1 MSASQ
6 AGRRGFDSHRPL
18 HFLNPPPDIKPIFLL
33 QWGFLYVRNFVKIIV
48 YVSDEWA
55 DAHFFFPKRLA
66 KKGCTIVAG
75 SGLGIRAVMPGESG
89 AMHPYI
95 DVL

>member
-1 MSASQ
+1 M
-6 AGRRGFDSHRPL
+6 
-18 HFLNPPPDIKPIFLL
+18 
-33 QWGFLYVRNFVKIIV
+33 KIIV

-75 SGLGIRAVMPGESG
+75 SGLGVRAVMPGESG

>member
-1 MSASQ
+1 MIIYLHPAPIARFISQ
-6 AGRRGFDSHRPL
+6 IL
-18 HFLNPPPDIKPIFLL
+18 PDINHFFLL
-33 QWGFLYVRNFVKIIV
+33 QWGFLYVRSAVKIIV

-75 SGLGIRAVMPGESG
+75 SGLGMRAVMPGESG
-89 AMHPYI
+89 AMHP
-95 DVL
+95 